1 MSINSETSIN
11 DEHETAW
18 QLLPWFVNGT
28 LQAGERQLVERHMN
42 ACLICRREIGALSK
56 LATELQHR
64 PRNVA
69 CENALAQLH
78 QRMDQAPAGSRFPWA
93 AAASL
98 VVVIGL
104 ALISSN
110 RVTDGLVD
118 FSAGYQTL
126 GTDPSLGTSQFGRS
140 ARVVFRPD
148 VDTKEIVSLLD
159 AVDASI
165 ASGPSRRGAY
175 TVSFSGT
182 LSSRAQQSAI
192 RNLRDSGRVLFVEP
206 VAVTL
211 NDGFYK
217 N

>member
-1 MSINSETSIN
+1 MSINNEASIS
-11 DEHETAW
+11 DDHKAAW
-18 QLLPWFVNGT
+18 ELLPWFINDT
-28 LQAGERQLVERHMN
+28 LTADEQRLVERHLN
-42 ACLICRREIGALSK
+42 DCLVCRQEIGVLSK

-69 CENALAQLH
+69 CENALAELH
-78 QRMDQAPAGSRFPWA
+78 HRMDQAPVASYFPWA

-104 ALISSN
+104 AFISSN

-118 FSAGYQTL
+118 FSDGYQTL
-126 GTDPSLGTSQFGRS
+126 GSDPSFGTNQFGRS

-148 VDTKEIVSLLD
+148 VDSKEIVSLLD
-159 AVDASI
+159 EVDASI

-182 LSSRAQQSAI
+182 LSSRAQQNAI

-211 NDGFYK
+211 NDGFYR